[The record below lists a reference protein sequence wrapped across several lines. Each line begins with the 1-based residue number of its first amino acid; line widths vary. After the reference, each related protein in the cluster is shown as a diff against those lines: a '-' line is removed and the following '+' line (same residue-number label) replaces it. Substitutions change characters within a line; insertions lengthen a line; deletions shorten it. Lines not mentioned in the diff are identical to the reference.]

1 MNQSK
6 LTQTQSLTLGLLKHL
21 VGICDREGILYYV
34 GGGACIGV
42 VRHGGFIPWD
52 DDVDLALPREDY
64 ERLVVYIKTH
74 PEDGYAICD
83 RHTDSNWNFC
93 MCQYVDMQSE
103 IEIDLAAEKRKAH
116 IWIDLFPMDGVPDNS
131 IVRWL
136 HVKRVL
142 MIRYLIQIANIKT
155 QVDVHRQR
163 PLAEKIVLGACD
175 ALRIGKHIDSK
186 KEMDKLD
193 EVCKRYSFYRQRYGG
208 DLLGRYRER
217 EVVPTAYFGEP
228 KKALFE
234 GFPVNIPE
242 RTDEYL
248 TALYGDY
255 MTLPPVEQ
263 RIAHNVR
270 VLKARAVPNYG
281 EES

>member
-1 MNQSK
+1 MNE
-6 LTQTQSLTLGLLKHL
+6 LTQTQALTLALLKHL
-21 VGICDREGILYYV
+21 IGICDREGIRYYV

-64 ERLVVYIKTH
+64 ERLVDYVKRH
-74 PEDGYAICD
+74 PEDGYSICD
-83 RHTDSNWNFC
+83 RYSDSNWHFC
-93 MCQYVDMQSE
+93 MCQYVDMESE

-116 IWIDLFPMDGVPDNS
+116 IWIDLFPMDGVPDDP
-131 IVRWL
+131 VCRWF
-136 HVKRVL
+136 HVKHVL

-155 QVDVHRQR
+155 QVDAHRQR
-163 PLAEKIVLGACD
+163 SLAERIVLDVCD
-175 ALRIGKHIDSK
+175 TLHVGERIDTD

-193 EVCKRYSFYRQRYGG
+193 DACKKYSFYHQLYGG
-208 DLLGRYRER
+208 DLLGRYREK
-217 EVVPTAYFGEP
+217 EVVPTAFFGEP

-255 MTLPPVEQ
+255 MTLPSVEQ
-263 RIAHNVR
+263 RVAHGVR
-270 VLKARAVPNYG
+270 VLKARTLAG
-281 EES
+281 EGSDQ